1 MLIETTIYNG
11 GTSIVVS
18 YGIGKDE
25 MLIADYIDNNIQ
37 EVGRNEQQDSF
48 SVKATLMILKK
59 H

>member
-37 EVGRNEQQDSF
+37 EVGRNEQKYKRYYS
-48 SVKATLMILKK
+48 
-59 H
+59 